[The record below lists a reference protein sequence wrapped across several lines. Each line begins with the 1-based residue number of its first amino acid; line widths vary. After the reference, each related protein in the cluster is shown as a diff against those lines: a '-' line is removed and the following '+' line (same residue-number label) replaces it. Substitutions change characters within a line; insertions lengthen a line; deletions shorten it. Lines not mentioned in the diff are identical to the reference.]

1 MKVHVG
7 LDVQLMRVRGWMP
20 PGGGG
25 GGGPSSFSLATGQ

>member
-25 GGGPSSFSLATGQ
+25 GGGALQL

>member
-1 MKVHVG
+1 MMKVHVG

-25 GGGPSSFSLATGQ
+25 GGGALQL